1 MKSNLKYFYLND
13 NTLCFIKQVKMKSPP
28 IFTLIKT
35 PCGRS
40 KFKELSSKKDIAS
53 RVRLI
58 WFIFF
63 AVIKDF
69 NLPNPDN

>member
-1 MKSNLKYFYLND
+1 
-13 NTLCFIKQVKMKSPP
+13 MKSPP

-40 KFKELSSKKDIAS
+40 KFKELASKQGIAS
-53 RVRLI
+53 RIRLI